1 MPLARNHR
9 LDCVNAELVECAEEL
24 NLLLTSQ
31 PVDFKYLC
39 SSAGGLQALF
49 DSWRG
54 ARSTNVSFRDKIL
67 VVDFE
72 GLLAEGRY
80 FYVNFK
86 KRESNSSAFGEEFQC
101 AFIWNANGFYYSLG
115 GSMSPISTETELERL
130 ILAQP
135 KAS

>member
-9 LDCVNAELVECAEEL
+9 LDCVNAELVDCVEEL

-72 GLLAEGRY
+72 GLLVVGRY

-86 KRESNSSAFGEEFQC
+86 KRTSNSGPFGEEFQC
-101 AFIWNANGFYYSLG
+101 AFFWNANGFYYTMG
-115 GSMSPISTETELERL
+115 GGMSPIPTEMELERL

-135 KAS
+135 TAS